1 MEPID
6 LNTLS
11 LPDRGLALVSDGEV
25 TRVLTS
31 AIEED
36 GVLRGDIT
44 TLSIVPE
51 GLEVVA
57 EFVSRDPGVLAGM
70 DLLVRASQL
79 EPLAGRVRIEACCV
93 DGERIAAG
101 QTIGRL
107 HGTWRDVLTFERT
120 LLNLVSRLCGVATR
134 TARFVEAAGD
144 GILVCDS
151 RKTTTG
157 LRLMEKY
164 AVACGGGHLHR
175 LGLDDAVMYKDNHLA
190 AVPGSTLASALAD
203 AIGRARDDRPL
214 RFVCVE
220 VDRLDQLD
228 EVLALEPGLVD
239 IVLLDNMDA
248 DTLRKAVAR
257 RDTVGSSITLEAS
270 GGVTLETI
278 AAIAGTGVERI
289 AVGSITHGV
298 TWLDI
303 GLDIPAPDQGDG

>member
-11 LPDRGLALVSDGEV
+11 LPDRGLALVPDGEV

-51 GLEVVA
+51 GREVVA

-70 DLLVRASQL
+70 DLLVRASTL
-79 EPLAGRVRIEACCV
+79 APLADRVRIEACCA
-93 DGERIAAG
+93 DGEGITAG

-107 HGTWRDVLTFERT
+107 HGTWREVLSFERT

-144 GILVCDS
+144 GVLVCDS
-151 RKTTTG
+151 RKTTPG

-190 AVPGSTLASALAD
+190 SVPGSSLASALAD
-203 AIGRARDDRPL
+203 AIGRARADRPL
-214 RFVCVE
+214 RFVCIE
-220 VDRLDQLD
+220 VDRLDQFD
-228 EVLALEPGLVD
+228 EVLGLAPGLVD
-239 IVLLDNMDA
+239 IVLLDNMDP

-257 RDTVGSSITLEAS
+257 RDTAGSSIALEAS
-270 GGVTLETI
+270 GGVALETI
-278 AAIAGTGVERI
+278 GAIAGTGVERI

-303 GLDIPAPDQGDG
+303 GLDIQPPGAR

>member
-6 LNTLS
+6 LNTLP
-11 LPDRGLALVSDGEV
+11 LPDRGLALVSDEEL
-25 TRVLTS
+25 TRVLAS

-70 DLLVRASQL
+70 DLLGRASNL
-79 EPLAGRVRIEACCV
+79 APLAERVRIEACCA

-107 HGTWRDVLTFERT
+107 HGTWRDVLGFERT

-134 TARFVEAAGD
+134 TAQFVEAAGD
-144 GILVCDS
+144 GVLVCDS
-151 RKTTTG
+151 RKTTPG

-190 AVPGSTLASALAD
+190 AVPESTIASALTD
-203 AIGRARDDRPL
+203 AIGRARSDRPL

-220 VDRLDQLD
+220 VDRLDQFD
-228 EVLALEPGLVD
+228 EMLTLEPGLID
-239 IVLLDNMDA
+239 IVLLDNMDPPM
-248 DTLRKAVAR
+248 LRDAVAR
-257 RDTVGSSITLEAS
+257 RAAGGSSITLEAS

-278 AAIAGTGVERI
+278 GAIAGTGVDRI

-303 GLDIPAPDQGDG
+303 GLDIQSPGVG